1 MAVQPRDP
9 KKAQTEPEK
18 KKAETVLLSAEEL
31 QRLSG
36 GGKVSNP
43 SAPVHAPGTPLT
55 PNAKKA

>member
-36 GGKVSNP
+36 GTTKYPVSP
-43 SAPVHAPGTPLT
+43 PAGGVTPLV
-55 PNAKKA
+55 KKAP

>member
-36 GGKVSNP
+36 GKTGYPVSTTP
-43 SAPVHAPGTPLT
+43 PGGVTPLV
-55 PNAKKA
+55 KKAP

>member
-18 KKAETVLLSAEEL
+18 KKTETVLLSAEEL

-36 GGKVSNP
+36 GKTNQSP
-43 SAPVHAPGTPLT
+43 PYIQPT
-55 PNAKKA
+55 PNVAVKKT